1 MRAEISF
8 CVSRIPTR
16 SVTLRALTEIIY
28 RTLAETGLI
37 HDEGPDKD
45 GGYGPYVQSERQK
58 AGHLHGICEKAD
70 RKR

>member
-1 MRAEISF
+1 MLRGAEG
-8 CVSRIPTR
+8 
-16 SVTLRALTEIIY
+16 IIY
-28 RTLAETGLI
+28 RTLAETGLV

-58 AGHLHGICEKAD
+58 AGIYMEYAKKAC